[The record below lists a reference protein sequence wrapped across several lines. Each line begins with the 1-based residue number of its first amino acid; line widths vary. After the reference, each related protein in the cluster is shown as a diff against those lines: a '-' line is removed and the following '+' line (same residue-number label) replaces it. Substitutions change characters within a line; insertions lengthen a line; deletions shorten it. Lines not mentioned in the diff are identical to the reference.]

1 MQNPYQLTQLA
12 YDAGFRATRNE
23 LITAVAAAIGES
35 GGNERAVGDRSQGG
49 SYGLWQIHLPSHPE
63 YRSNPEQL
71 FNPRTNAQAAYKI
84 YVAAGRSFEPFHAW
98 SHASGPRKAFLTTAA
113 LGGVSV
119 WEVAH
124 PGAAIGT
131 IVRPGTEKGKEEA
144 GEVASEAVEKVLG
157 PLEEPLKRT
166 RDWITTPANVG
177 RLAMGVVAGVVILIG
192 VATLVAPTVK
202 QTIRDVRP
210 M

>member
-35 GGNERAVGDRSQGG
+35 GGNERRVGDRTQGG

-63 YRSNPEQL
+63 YKSNPEQL
-71 FNPRTNAQAAYKI
+71 FDPRTNAAAAYKI

-98 SHASGPRKAFLTTAA
+98 SRASGPKKAFLTSAA

-124 PGAAIGT
+124 PGAALGT
-131 IVRPGTEKGKEEA
+131 VVRPA
-144 GEVASEAVEKVLG
+144 GEAVKGEATEIAQNAAPALSDTLEVAKKV
-157 PLEEPLKRT
+157 
-166 RDWITTPANVG
+166 RDWVTTPANIG
-177 RLAMGVVAGVVILIG
+177 RLALAVVAGVVIIVG
-192 VATLVAPTVK
+192 TATLILPTVK
-202 QTIRDVRP
+202 ETVRDIRPV
-210 M
+210 

>member
-63 YRSNPEQL
+63 YKSNPEQL
-71 FNPRTNAQAAYKI
+71 FNPRTNAAAAYKI

-98 SHASGPRKAFLTTAA
+98 SHASGPRKAFLTSAA

-131 IVRPGTEKGKEEA
+131 VVRPA
-144 GEVASEAVEKVLG
+144 GEAAQGAVETAVSGAVPGVQEALG
-157 PLEEPLKRT
+157 AADRVREWL
-166 RDWITTPANVG
+166 TTPANLG
-177 RLAMGVVAGVVILIG
+177 RLAMGAVAAVVIIVG